1 MNVGGAHLLL
11 GFLPVS
17 LFLLALILLD
27 SFKLVRRVDVAKS
40 VAAGV
45 LAALASLAANVA
57 LMKAGGVSPETLQ
70 RFLGPLVEEIVKAA
84 LVVWLIRSARIGF
97 LVDAAIH
104 GFAIGTGFALL
115 ENVYYAQVLGN
126 AGIGLWLVRGL
137 GTAMMHGGTTAVF
150 AILGKGLSGRGGAG
164 FALFLPG
171 LAIAV
176 LVHVVFN
183 LFVLPPLVTTGLLAA
198 AMPILLSAV
207 FARSERTTR
216 DWLGVGMDRDVEA
229 LEQILSGEVVETP
242 VGHYL
247 SQLRSRFP
255 GTVVA
260 DMLCMLRVQ
269 LELSLRAKGI
279 LMARSAGIEL
289 PPDPEVRDN
298 LTELRYL
305 EKSVG
310 PVGMLAL
317 KPLMAGKERW
327 EQELLR
333 G

>member
-1 MNVGGAHLLL
+1 MNARGALLVGAMVL
-11 GFLPVS
+11 
-17 LFLLALILLD
+17 
-27 SFKLVRRVDVAKS
+27 SF
-40 VAAGV
+40 V
-45 LAALASLAANVA
+45 LATGRAQAQQD
-57 LMKAGGVSPETLQ
+57 M
-70 RFLGPLVEEIVKAA
+70 FLE
-84 LVVWLIRSARIGF
+84 
-97 LVDAAIH
+97 
-104 GFAIGTGFALL
+104 
-115 ENVYYAQVLGN
+115 
-126 AGIGLWLVRGL
+126 
-137 GTAMMHGGTTAVF
+137 
-150 AILGKGLSGRGGAG
+150 
-164 FALFLPG
+164 LPG
-171 LAIAV
+171 VQGEVTTPAAYANQIAV
-176 LVHVVFN
+176 LN
-183 LFVLPPLVTTGLLAA
+183 NIYQPETGLLAA

-269 LELSLRAKGI
+269 LELSLRAKGM
-279 LMARSAGIEL
+279 LMARSAGIEV
-289 PPDPEVRDN
+289 PPDPEVREN

-305 EKSVG
+305 EKAVG
-310 PVGMLAL
+310 AVGMLAL
-317 KPLMAGKERW
+317 KPLLAGKERW

>member
-1 MNVGGAHLLL
+1 MNAGGAHLLL
-11 GFLPVS
+11 GLLPVS
-17 LFLLALILLD
+17 LFLVALILLD
-27 SFKLVRRVDVAKS
+27 SFKLVRHLDVFRS

-45 LAALASLAANVA
+45 LAALASLAVNVA
-57 LMKAGGVSPETLQ
+57 LMKAGGVSPETLS

-84 LVVWLIRSARIGF
+84 LVVWLIRSGRIGF

-115 ENVYYAQVLGN
+115 ENIYYAQALGD

-137 GTAMMHGGTTAVF
+137 GTAMMHGGATAAF
-150 AILGKGLSGRGGAG
+150 AILGKGLAGRGGAG
-164 FALFLPG
+164 FGVFLPG

-176 LVHVVFN
+176 LVHVLFN

-269 LELSLRAKGI
+269 LELSLRAKGM
-279 LMARSAGIEL
+279 LMARSAGIEV

-305 EKSVG
+305 EKAVG
-310 PVGMLAL
+310 AVGMLAL
-317 KPLMAGKERW
+317 KPLLAGKERW